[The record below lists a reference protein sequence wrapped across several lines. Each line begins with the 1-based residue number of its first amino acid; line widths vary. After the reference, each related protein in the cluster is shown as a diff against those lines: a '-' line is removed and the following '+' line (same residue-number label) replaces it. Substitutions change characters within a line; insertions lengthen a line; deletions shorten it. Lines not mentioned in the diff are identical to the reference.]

1 MFDRKHNE
9 GKRAFRKWKWL
20 PAACALALALTVTV
34 GGTLAW
40 LATHTDPVTNTF
52 EMGQV
57 TPVVTEDFEQNT
69 DVKKDVSVRN
79 NGNVPAYIRVALVA
93 TWENGS
99 GDVKPADLDKLDIDW
114 GPEGGSESAGEP
126 GNGWIKLGDYYY
138 YQAPVAGQDFTNNLI
153 AEATVRTDSE
163 QPEGYHM
170 NLQVIADSIQAAPAE
185 AVTTT
190 WGVTL
195 DNAGNINGLTNAG

>member
-99 GDVKPADLDKLDIDW
+99 GDVKPADLDKLNIDW
-114 GPEGGSESAGEP
+114 GPDGDVGTAEMPE
-126 GNGWIKLGDYYY
+126 NGWIKLGDYYY

-170 NLQVIADSIQAAPAE
+170 NLQIIADSIQAAPPE
-185 AVTTT
+185 AVTTA
-190 WGVTL
+190 WGVKL
-195 DNAGNINGLTNAG
+195 DESGNIDVD